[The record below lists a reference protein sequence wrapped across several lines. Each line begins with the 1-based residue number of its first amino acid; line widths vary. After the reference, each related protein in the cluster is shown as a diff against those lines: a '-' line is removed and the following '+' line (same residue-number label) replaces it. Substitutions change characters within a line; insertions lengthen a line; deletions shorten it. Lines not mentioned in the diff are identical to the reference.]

1 MPNLVIFYFKYYPIE
16 LPISQ
21 SIKKRLYFLGVR
33 DFIDLEIEIEENS
46 RTSPLM
52 QRKQILS
59 PSVRLIEEFEAM
71 HQQREQELQKKKLIN
86 F

>member
-21 SIKKRLYFLGVR
+21 SIKKRFYFLGVR

-52 QRKQILS
+52 Q
-59 PSVRLIEEFEAM
+59 
-71 HQQREQELQKKKLIN
+71 
-86 F
+86 